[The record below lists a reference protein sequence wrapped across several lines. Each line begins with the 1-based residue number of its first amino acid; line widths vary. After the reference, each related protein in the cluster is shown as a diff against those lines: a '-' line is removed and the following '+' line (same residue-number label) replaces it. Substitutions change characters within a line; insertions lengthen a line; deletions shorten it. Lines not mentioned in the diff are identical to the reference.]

1 MVSKTKLN
9 DDMVYE
15 LLSSIPKLKG
25 IDYMGNPTELS
36 RSEVKEDCTYY
47 NKSRTSCFVTLEY
60 ELVYLV
66 VDFDKDEFS
75 IEVED
80 EYSNGLEYYGTYKLS
95 KHLKT
100 TD

>member
-15 LLSSIPKLKG
+15 LLSSIPKLNY
-25 IDYMGNPTELS
+25 IDYMGNSTELS
-36 RSEVKEDCTYY
+36 ESEVGEDSIYY

-60 ELVYLV
+60 ELVLLN

-75 IEVED
+75 INVED
-80 EYSNGLEYYGTYKLS
+80 EDNDCEYYGPYKLS

-100 TD
+100 TKP